1 MNPGVSSSAAYVDS
15 RAARLVQSL
24 KGSSRTCLGSA
35 TGIHPHPPTSRCL
48 QVRQRLHHA
57 KYPAG
62 GAGSSRPYPEIPATS
77 RPKRLLSLESPPIPG
92 QPGTAMTD
100 LSRRRSRVRVPSLPF
115 RKVAANRCCL
125 LPVSAQPA
133 IGPRILHTARQAAAG
148 GSRRQPVRAA
158 CSRSRPVGAGRCAP
172 AEKPEVMTSQ
182 AALRRDW
189 DRDQPGALLTPTW
202 LRAANGTRDR
212 NHSPAL
218 AVDDRLV
225 RLAQPE

>member
-77 RPKRLLSLESPPIPG
+77 RPKRLLSPEIPAYPWSARNCHDRPVTPEVAGSSP
-92 QPGTAMTD
+92 
-100 LSRRRSRVRVPSLPF
+100 
-115 RKVAANRCCL
+115 VA
-125 LPVSAQPA
+125 PVSKSGCKPVLLVVCFGAA
-133 IGPRILHTARQAAAG
+133 GDWATHIHTARQAVAV
-148 GSRRQPVRAA
+148 GSRQQPVRAA

-172 AEKPEVMTSQ
+172 AEKPEVMPSQ
-182 AALRRDW
+182 AALGR
-189 DRDQPGALLTPTW
+189 DRDRDRPRALLTPTS
-202 LRAANGTRDR
+202 LRAANGPRDR

>member
-15 RAARLVQSL
+15 RALGPEPQGIQSNVSGFDHRHPSASPDIPLFSSKAKIASREISRGRSPEAPGRTGNPRNVTAEAPAIAGIPAYPWSARNCHDRPV
-24 KGSSRTCLGSA
+24 T
-35 TGIHPHPPTSRCL
+35 PE
-48 QVRQRLHHA
+48 V
-57 KYPAG
+57 
-62 GAGSSRPYPEIPATS
+62 AGSSP
-77 RPKRLLSLESPPIPG
+77 
-92 QPGTAMTD
+92 
-100 LSRRRSRVRVPSLPF
+100 
-115 RKVAANRCCL
+115 VA
-125 LPVSAQPA
+125 PVSKSGCKPVLLVACFGA
-133 IGPRILHTARQAAAG
+133 AGDRATHTPHSTPG
-148 GSRRQPVRAA
+148 GSRRQPATA
-158 CSRSRPVGAGRCAP
+158 GTSCSRSRLVGAGRCAP